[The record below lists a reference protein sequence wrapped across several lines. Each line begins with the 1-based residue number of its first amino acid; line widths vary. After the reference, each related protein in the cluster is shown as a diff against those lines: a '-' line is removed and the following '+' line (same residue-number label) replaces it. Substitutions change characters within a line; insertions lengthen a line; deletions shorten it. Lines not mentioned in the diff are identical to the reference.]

1 MTVKD
6 SGYYFPGEYKATKT
20 LSKEVFSNL
29 FSSLNIERLF
39 LTLLSQKKK
48 NKRKLQILTQYNR
61 LTPSK
66 KI

>member
-20 LSKEVFSNL
+20 LLKEVFSSL

-48 NKRKLQILTQYNR
+48 KQ
-61 LTPSK
+61 K
-66 KI
+66 KTSNFDPI